1 MSTTT
6 ADDRRPAASIPSVV
20 RFHAARAHLM
30 AALDAMLTDPAVSD
44 AARKDECDG
53 TVSMI
58 EQLRLLH
65 GGKHA

>member
-1 MSTTT
+1 
-6 ADDRRPAASIPSVV
+6 
-20 RFHAARAHLM
+20 M

-58 EQLRLLH
+58 EQLRVLH